1 MQHIVYDLIK
11 NIIDKKDGTSVL
23 FDGGDEGDNAR
34 KIVAIQPM
42 SPGFIISF
50 GSNDVKKY
58 IPVSRYFDDEFTF
71 DQNDHGDFVLKRI
84 RLIDG
89 NGKVIDGLPLDES
102 RQTFKQFL
110 EGYDEFDSLSYELVF
125 RGMGLN
131 ADEAK
136 SATQWWEGDKQPN
149 EVGSDAWDML
159 LEPVLGHLEE
169 DYTWDDEVYAITNN
183 VHNAMKSHGL
193 PSRTPQA

>member
-1 MQHIVYDLIK
+1 MQHIVFDLIK
-11 NIIDKKDGTSVL
+11 NIIDKNDGTSVL
-23 FDGGDEGDNAR
+23 FDRGDDGDEAQ
-34 KIVAIQPM
+34 KIRSIIDFP
-42 SPGFIISF
+42 PGFLLYFGPDQTKQYIS
-50 GSNDVKKY
+50 
-58 IPVSRYFDDEFTF
+58 VSKYFDDEFTF
-71 DQNDHGDFVLKRI
+71 ERNDHGDFVLKRI

-89 NGKVIDGLPLDES
+89 NGKVIDGLPLGES

-125 RGMGLN
+125 RKMGLS

-149 EVGSDAWDML
+149 EVGSDAWDKL
-159 LEPVLGHLEE
+159 LEPILGHLEE

-183 VHNAMKSHGL
+183 IHNAMKSHGL
-193 PSRTPQA
+193 PSRTPLA